1 MLFLKHFRSIAPSS
15 ARDCG
20 VASTT
25 IASSAIASGVAAA
38 YCCTALSL
46 LVGLAAPAAAAEA
59 PYVERAAWFGDLHL
73 HTGQSFDAVASGV
86 STTLDDAYRYAR
98 GDAVQYL
105 GRRVQRLVPLD
116 FLAVTD
122 HAEYM
127 GMALLAADPKG
138 PFADTAWP
146 RVLAEL
152 ADDTVGYMGIFSPSG
167 FRGAAPPI
175 AEFVTQSQGSGI
187 WQGVIDAAQRYY
199 RPETFTTFVAFEWSP
214 MPNGAH
220 LHRNVIFRGPDY
232 PQQPFSA
239 LDSQR
244 PEDLW
249 DYAETL
255 RARDIDSVLIP
266 HNPNMSQGLM
276 FATTDSGGAPVT
288 REYAERRAANER
300 LVEIAQNK
308 GTSETRPEFGAPD
321 EFAGFELIDLPN
333 EQGAD
338 PAGGYVRQA
347 LARGLEIE
355 AATGVNPFRFGFI
368 GSTDSHSGLATTEES
383 NFAGALGRSD
393 DMSDP
398 QMVLTQVNPV
408 AGAPAAIFS
417 AGALTGLWAER
428 NTRESLFAA
437 LQRREAFATSGTRIH
452 VRLFAGR
459 DFPADLMQRP
469 DWVQRAYA
477 GGYPMGADMAG
488 SSGDARPMQLAIQ
501 AVKDPDGA
509 NLDRIQIIKIW
520 QEDGVPHEQI
530 HDAVWSGARVPDAQT
545 GTLPPV
551 GSTVD
556 TSTARYSNSIGAA
569 ELAMLWTDPDFD
581 PAQPAIYYARVLEI
595 PTPRWST
602 HLAVKHGLTLP
613 DSVPDSIQ
621 ERAWTSPVYYSP

>member
-1 MLFLKHFRSIAPSS
+1 MRQLQIP
-15 ARDCG
+15 
-20 VASTT
+20 
-25 IASSAIASGVAAA
+25 AA
-38 YCCTALSL
+38 SL
-46 LVGLAAPAAAAEA
+46 LLIGLALPAAAAEA
-59 PYVERAAWFGDLHL
+59 PYAERAAWFGDLHL
-73 HTGQSFDAVASGV
+73 HTGQSFDAAASGV

-98 GDAVQYL
+98 GEAVQYL
-105 GRRVQRLVPLD
+105 GRRVQRRVPLD

-127 GMALLAADPKG
+127 GVASLARDPAG
-138 PFADTAWP
+138 PFANTRWP
-146 RVLAEL
+146 QVLAEL
-152 ADDTVGYMGIFSPSG
+152 ADDTLGYMGVFSPSG
-167 FRGAAPPI
+167 FRGTAAPI
-175 AEFVTQSQGSGI
+175 GEFVTQPLRSGI
-187 WQGVIDAAQRYY
+187 WQSVIDAAQRYY
-199 RPETFTTFVAFEWSP
+199 RPEQFTTFVAFEWSP
-214 MPNGAH
+214 MPGGAH

-232 PQQPFSA
+232 PSQPFSA

-249 DYAETL
+249 DYAEIL

-276 FATTDSGGAPVT
+276 FSLTDSAGDPVT

-321 EFAGFELIDLPN
+321 EFAGFELIDLAN
-333 EQGAD
+333 ERGAD
-338 PAGGYVRQA
+338 PAGGYLRQA

-355 AATGVNPFRFGFI
+355 TTTGVNPFRFGFI
-368 GSTDSHSGLATTEES
+368 GSTDSHSGLATTEED

-437 LQRREAFATSGTRIH
+437 MQRREAFATSGTRIH

-459 DFPADLMQRP
+459 DFPANLLQRP

-477 GGYPMGADMAG
+477 DGYPMGSDIVGASNDT
-488 SSGDARPMQLAIQ
+488 RPMQLAVQ

-520 QEDGVPHEQI
+520 QEDGMPQEQI
-530 HDAVWSGARVPDAQT
+530 HDVVWSGGRVPDAQT
-545 GTLPPV
+545 GALPPV
-551 GSTVD
+551 GNTVD

-569 ELAMLWTDPDFD
+569 ELATLWTDPDFD
-581 PAQPAIYYARVLEI
+581 PAQAAVYYARVLEI
-595 PTPRWST
+595 PVPRWST
-602 HLAVKHGLTLP
+602 HLAVEHGLPLP
-613 DSVPDSIQ
+613 DSVPASIQ
-621 ERAWTSPVYYSP
+621 ERAWTSPVFYSP